1 MCGTVDYIPPDML
14 SGDRS
19 YDNNVDL
26 WCLGILTY
34 EFLVGCPPFEEES
47 NTATFNRIMNLD
59 IKYPK
64 HINDLAKDFVSRLL
78 KLNPAERMPLKEAKE
93 HPWIKTYCKKKFDLH
108 LI

>member
-19 YDNNVDL
+19 YDKSVDL

-34 EFLVGCPPFEEES
+34 EFLVGSPPFEEES
-47 NTATFNRIMNLD
+47 NNATFKRIMNLD

-64 HINDLAKDFVSRLL
+64 HINELARDFISRVSVCKEIRFL
-78 KLNPAERMPLKEAKE
+78 KKLTKLSLFFSA
-93 HPWIKTYCKKKFDLH
+93 T
-108 LI
+108 